1 METTKVIS
9 LKELK
14 QPMLMIL
21 KLQNKELAHITEE
34 DIIIEAT
41 TENGEVVAIQNLK
54 FAVNMDKR

>member
-21 KLQNKELAHITEE
+21 KLKNKELGHITEE

-41 TENGEVVAIQNLK
+41 TESGEVVAIQNLR
-54 FAVNMDKR
+54 FAINVDK

>member
-14 QPMLMIL
+14 QPILMIL
-21 KLQNKELAHITEE
+21 KLKNKELAHITEE

-41 TENGEVVAIQNLK
+41 TESGEVIAIQNLR

>member
-21 KLQNKELAHITEE
+21 KLKNKELGHITEE
-34 DIIIEAT
+34 DIIIEVT
-41 TENGEVVAIQNLK
+41 TESGEIVAIQNLR
-54 FAVNMDKR
+54 FAINVDKR

>member
-21 KLQNKELAHITEE
+21 KLKSPELAHITEE

>member
-21 KLQNKELAHITEE
+21 KLKNKELGHITEE

-41 TENGEVVAIQNLK
+41 TESGEVVAIQNLR
-54 FAVNMDKR
+54 FAVNVDKQ

>member
-54 FAVNMDKR
+54 FAINMDKR

>member
-21 KLQNKELAHITEE
+21 KLKNKELGHITEE

-41 TENGEVVAIQNLK
+41 TESGEVVAIQNLR
-54 FAVNMDKR
+54 FAINVDKR

>member
-21 KLQNKELAHITEE
+21 KLKNNELAHITEE

-41 TENGEVVAIQNLK
+41 TESGEVVAIQNLK
-54 FAVNMDKR
+54 FAINMDKR